1 MPKEE
6 RRILTEEEKKEL
18 LEKHKICYI
27 CDDPLESYTRA
38 EIQFDHIYNYAD
50 GYPQDL
56 SNFAPVHASPDKLFC
71 FFGPGLCLPGSI
83 GYSLSHGPAPSL
95 INTLLSRGGRS
106 KPLSVHYLLSQKCP
120 IYPDDLHSLAF

>member
-18 LEKHKICYI
+18 LEKHKSCYI
-27 CDDPLESYTRA
+27 CDDPLEGYTRA

-56 SNFAPVHASPDKLFC
+56 SNFAPVHASPDERRLNCHSTKGRKSPIDYREEARIGRRLKSVK
-71 FFGPGLCLPGSI
+71 GLSDLCPSAIPSVYSI
-83 GYSLSHGPAPSL
+83 AADNRT
-95 INTLLSRGGRS
+95 ITLN
-106 KPLSVHYLLSQKCP
+106 SVQ
-120 IYPDDLHSLAF
+120 